1 LPSIFVL
8 NVLFRE
14 KISEVS
20 LLRNR
25 SFTSFLFL
33 RAIPLLLVTYVLTA
47 CGGEEKPAT
56 DANSKPV
63 VLTTFTVLA
72 DMTQQ
77 VAGDAAIVESLTKV
91 GAEIHGYE
99 PTPGDL
105 VRAQRAN
112 LILDNGLN
120 LERWADK
127 IYSSV
132 PNVPHVTLTD
142 GLTPMGIVEGPYK
155 DKPNPHA
162 WMSPTN
168 ALIYVENIRKA
179 LTDLDP
185 PNAATY
191 AANAKTYGEQIKAI
205 DARLRTT
212 LAAVPANQRYIV
224 SCEGAFSYLIRDYQL
239 QELYL
244 WPINADQQGTP
255 QQVAH
260 VVDMVKANK
269 IPVVFCEST
278 VSDRAQQQVASETG
292 ARYGGYL
299 YVDSLTGPDGE
310 APTYLKMLEFNAD
323 RLIQGLTGK

>member
-1 LPSIFVL
+1 MYTHLRTVAI
-8 NVLFRE
+8 N
-14 KISEVS
+14 
-20 LLRNR
+20 LL
-25 SFTSFLFL
+25 
-33 RAIPLLLVTYVLTA
+33 AITLLLTA
-47 CGGEEKPAT
+47 CGGDESPTAE
-56 DANSKPV
+56 NSAALPTGKPV

-127 IYSSV
+127 IYASV
-132 PNVPHVTLTD
+132 PNVRHVTLTD
-142 GLTPMGIVEGPYK
+142 GITPMGIAEGPYK

-179 LTDLDP
+179 LSELDP
-185 PNAATY
+185 ANAAIY
-191 AANAKTYGEQIKAI
+191 AANAKAYDGQIKAI
-205 DARLRTT
+205 DERLRTT
-212 LAAVPANQRYIV
+212 LAAVPSDQRYIV
-224 SCEGAFSYLIRDYQL
+224 SCEGAFSYLIRDYQM

-260 VVDMVKANK
+260 VVDKVKANK

-278 VSDRAQQQVASETG
+278 VSDRAQQQVAKETG
-292 ARYGGYL
+292 SRYGGYL
-299 YVDSLTGPDGE
+299 FVDSLTAPDGE
-310 APTYLKMLEFNAD
+310 APTYLKMLEFNAE
-323 RLIQGLTGK
+323 RLIKGLTSK